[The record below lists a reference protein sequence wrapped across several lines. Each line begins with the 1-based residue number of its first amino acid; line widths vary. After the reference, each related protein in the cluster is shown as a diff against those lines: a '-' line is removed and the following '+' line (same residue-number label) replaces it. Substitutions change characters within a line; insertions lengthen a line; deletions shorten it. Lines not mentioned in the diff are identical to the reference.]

1 MLLIQLFGNWLMK
14 MDSVV
19 DFIYKIMLFRVLISE
34 KKLQFV
40 FDVFFVMDNG
50 EDEDNDDDDGNMN
63 FNDDYCDVLF
73 VNLY

>member
-50 EDEDNDDDDGNMN
+50 EDEDNDDDEGIMN
-63 FNDDYCDVLF
+63 LNDDYCDVLF

>member
-19 DFIYKIMLFRVLISE
+19 DFIYKIMLLRVLISE

-50 EDEDNDDDDGNMN
+50 EDEDYDDDDGIMN